1 MGSAGRVGVGG
12 ASEPGGVEVVGVGG
26 AGLGVDV
33 GVVGCGL
40 GFALVGEAEEVDV
53 VAAVVLGSAAVVE
66 VGVVVVGV
74 VEVALVEVA
83 VVVGLAVG
91 TSVVGLVPSEL
102 PVIAVMMTPTRVIT
116 LAIAPTMRPMAV
128 PIAVLPI
135 PGI

>member
-1 MGSAGRVGVGG
+1 MVGAAGRVGVGG
-12 ASEPGGVEVVGVGG
+12 ASERGGVEVVGVGG

-40 GFALVGEAEEVDV
+40 GFALVGLAEEVDV
-53 VAAVVLGSAAVVE
+53 VAAVALGSTAVVA
-66 VGVVVVGV
+66 VGV

-83 VVVGLAVG
+83 VVVGMADG

-128 PIAVLPI
+128 LIAVLPI
-135 PGI
+135 PGM